1 MAARSG
7 LAARPGMAAGQRGR
21 QEQLAEQAADGTG
34 ADDRAVPRYRDLH
47 SWTFTRLI
55 AADTSDLLVPVFP

>member
-1 MAARSG
+1 
-7 LAARPGMAAGQRGR
+7 MAAGQRGR
-21 QEQLAEQAADGTG
+21 QEQLPEQAADGTG